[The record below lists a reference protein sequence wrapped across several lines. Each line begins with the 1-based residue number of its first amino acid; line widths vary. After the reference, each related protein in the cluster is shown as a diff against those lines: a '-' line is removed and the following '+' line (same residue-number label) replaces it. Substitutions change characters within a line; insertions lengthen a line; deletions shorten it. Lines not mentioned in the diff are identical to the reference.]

1 MDFLPPSTGGPGEF
15 YTKTIQQTHD
25 VLNNLKTYFHDY
37 DGQGYEIA
45 GMVWFQG
52 WNDMGDPSHYAEQ
65 LADFI
70 RDIRKEFKV
79 PKMPVIIGQMG
90 HGGMKAAI
98 RPGSVQAA
106 QAAVPEMPEFKGN
119 VLCVS
124 TRPYWDEEAAKD
136 FEIWRQCKAAAGHA
150 QQQKKNKEE
159 VEACWDP
166 WKKVEKRYGQI
177 ASNFPFHYCGSGRCF
192 WGMGKAMG
200 DGMIELLKNETK

>member
-79 PKMPVIIGQMG
+79 PK
-90 HGGMKAAI
+90 
-98 RPGSVQAA
+98 
-106 QAAVPEMPEFKGN
+106 MPEFKGN